1 MKDESAEQGDREPI
15 PWKWLGLGLLIAV
28 AGCITSLFL
37 LRAFLPQMPEQMA
50 EPLPATI
57 IVLTAPPSPT
67 ADPTGSALPPT
78 PIPTFTPIPTPD
90 SAIAPPQVTISF
102 YAVVAN
108 TDGLGVTVR
117 GGPSTRNVPLLVA
130 EEGTLFLVL
139 DGPEESDGFQWWQVQ
154 LADGTE
160 GWVAANFLVPAAAP

>member
-1 MKDESAEQGDREPI
+1 MKNEPSAIKEREPI
-15 PWKWLGLGLLIAV
+15 PWKWLGAGLLIAV
-28 AGCITSLFL
+28 AGCIMALIL
-37 LRAFLPQMPEQMA
+37 LRAFLAQMPEQTA

-67 ADPTGSALPPT
+67 VDPTFSAQPPT

-90 SAIAPPQVTISF
+90 AAIAPAQITISF

-108 TDGLGVTVR
+108 TDGLGVTLR
-117 GGPSTRNVPLLVA
+117 GGPSTRNVPLLIA

-139 DGPEESDGFQWWQVQ
+139 DGPEEGDGFQWWQVQ

-160 GWVAANFLVPAAAP
+160 GWVAADFLEPAAAP